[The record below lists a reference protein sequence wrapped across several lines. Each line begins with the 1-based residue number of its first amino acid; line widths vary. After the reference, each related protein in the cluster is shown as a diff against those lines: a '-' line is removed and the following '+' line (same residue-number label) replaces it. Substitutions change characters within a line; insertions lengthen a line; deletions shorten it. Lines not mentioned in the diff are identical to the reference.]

1 MKVLSA
7 SVVALALLSVCTAGA
22 LSAQQKDDRIPI
34 KPPLEQRQDSVSF
47 GLQDSLTESTQDSS
61 QAALTTSESDEQIVW
76 QPVS

>member
-47 GLQDSLTESTQDSS
+47 GLQDSLTES
-61 QAALTTSESDEQIVW
+61 L
-76 QPVS
+76 